1 MVNLTI
7 VEGTFNGV
15 NVAKR
20 LIRGGLGF
28 KCSESYTKT
37 RDVMDTEDFTE
48 RLPLIDILIRIR
60 EKKITDHKWC

>member
-20 LIRGGLGF
+20 LIRRGLGF

-48 RLPLIDILIRIR
+48 RLPLIDVLIRIR